1 MSQFA
6 QYQQQLNAL
15 PVMPAP
21 QRRGLFGGL
30 RNFAQQAQQ
39 PGGFV
44 DRLQM
49 FGAQMQDTG
58 QMDGVNRAGRLSDR
72 RKEAEEAQTRQQAL
86 ARLNGLFSSG
96 QSAPAGAMPSPG
108 GMGGAGGMGGGLPS
122 LRQAGPALIAAQQAG
137 IDIGDYVSLLDK
149 TGPDIAVENGQTY
162 DRRGVGAGQRIGVN
176 LQNVNGSMVDTQ
188 DPRNANRFVPDVGE
202 GQELVYD
209 QNGQPMVRNIQGSVQ
224 AGAYREA
231 ANTGAREAATA
242 PYRFVNVPTPNGAPA
257 TMSVQAAAGQT
268 FMGQAPADAA
278 AANTYATTNAVNQA
292 EAAETRR
299 VAGSAASRMIPTLYS
314 MEQRLPD
321 VIAGLGSGYRRLGNQ
336 VLGAMGNDDAQARV
350 TATETFENEA
360 RQIVTQIIR
369 SFGTNP
375 TEGERRYAE
384 QMSGAD
390 VNYTPE
396 SLAEGARL
404 TRSRAARDI
413 EAAGGTSEG
422 LGDVVQ
428 DDSGRRL
435 IWNGFDWVPL

>member
-1 MSQFA
+1 MNGLFGGTA
-6 QYQQQLNAL
+6 RTAAALLPQLKTAPATPPNA
-15 PVMPAP
+15 PR
-21 QRRGLFGGL
+21 RRGLFSFDPKVSGQDRFMALSAMLADLGQGGTSNLQDL
-30 RNFAQQAQQ
+30 REQQRENAE
-39 PGGFV
+39 
-44 DRLQM
+44 RSARNAAM
-49 FGAQMQDTG
+49 
-58 QMDGVNRAGRLSDR
+58 AGLS
-72 RKEAEEAQTRQQAL
+72 QAL
-86 ARLNGLFSSG
+86 SG
-96 QSAPAGAMPSPG
+96 S
-108 GMGGAGGMGGGLPS
+108 GGGEKGPMAPGAAMAQGGGIPT
-122 LRQAGPALIAAQQAG
+122 LRQAAPALLAAQQAG
-137 IDIGDYVSLLDK
+137 IDIGDYVSLLDRA
-149 TGPDIAVENGQTY
+149 GPDIAVENGQTY
-162 DRRGVGAGQRIGVN
+162 DRRGIGSGQRIGVN
-176 LQNVNGSMVDTQ
+176 LQNVNGSMLDTQ
-188 DPRNANRFVPDVGE
+188 DPRNANRFVPDVGVGE
-202 GQELVYD
+202 ELVYD

-224 AGAYREA
+224 SGAYREA
-231 ANTGAREAATA
+231 ANVGAREAATA

-299 VAGSAASRMIPTLYS
+299 AAGSVASRMIPTLYS

-321 VIAGLGSGYRRLGNQ
+321 VIAGVGSGYRRLGNQ
-336 VLGAMGNDDAQARV
+336 VLGALGNDDAQARV

-369 SFGTNP
+369 SFGPNP
-375 TEGERRYAE
+375 TEGERRFAE

-396 SLAEGARL
+396 ALAEGARL